1 MKKINI
7 ITAVASVAIL
17 LSSCAPVSTLQKDV
31 KHMQIRFKPL
41 TRKDVVLVGNMQAEI
56 TITGK
61 GSGPK
66 RVLDKSYA
74 TNLKKGLINSS
85 EATEIMYFAPGAGEA
100 ITGSLY
106 DNEIF
111 NSVFG
116 TANLAHG
123 KTGIFA
129 KLFPGLISKLKK
141 AAAQGDPGL
150 DFAYYALV
158 EKYPDVDYFINVRF
172 DRKTVYK
179 GSKFSETVIV
189 KADGVNLKTD

>member
-7 ITAVASVAIL
+7 LVAATIIAVL
-17 LSSCAPVSTLQKDV
+17 LSSCTAKSTLQKDV
-31 KHMQIRFKPL
+31 KNMEIRFKPL
-41 TRKDVVLVGNMQAEI
+41 TRKDITLVGNLQTEI

-61 GSGPK
+61 FKKGIK
-66 RVLDKSYA
+66 RIDKSF
-74 TNLKKGLINSS
+74 KKNYKQGLINSS
-85 EATEIMYFAPGAGEA
+85 EATEIMYFAPSAGEA

-111 NSVFG
+111 NSVYG
-116 TANLAHG
+116 TKNLAVR
-123 KTGIFA
+123 KSLFA
-129 KLFPGLISKLKK
+129 KLFPGAFAILKSKFEV
-141 AAAQGDPGL
+141 ADAGL

-172 DRKTVYK
+172 DRKTILK
-179 GSKFSETVIV
+179 GKKFSETVIV